1 MGGLPEKYRE
11 KGKLRYHTCE
21 FCKREFVTT
30 MKLPQCGICRK
41 YATKQNFFRNYQLR
55 KEGNTV

>member
-1 MGGLPEKYRE
+1 MIELGGLPEKYRE

-30 MKLPQCGICRK
+30 MKYPQCGKCRK
-41 YATKQNFFRNYQLR
+41 YAS
-55 KEGNTV
+55 